1 MNDAAPRNPDAA
13 AAATEAPTVRLHG
26 VTRRFGATL
35 ALDAVDFSIRPGE
48 FVALLGRSGS
58 GKSTLLRL
66 LAGLDVPS
74 AGSVEVRARRTVV
87 FQEPRLLPWRTAI
100 QNVALGLRGAA
111 PQDHARAALEEVGL
125 GHRLDAYPATLS
137 GGEAQRTALARALV
151 RDPQLLLLDE
161 PFAAVDALTRI
172 RMHRLVESLWKRHG
186 LAVLLITHDVDEA
199 ILLADR
205 ALVIDTGR
213 ITASLAIDLPR
224 PREPGQSGFPDLRK
238 RLLAAIGVTDATRSE
253 STGEI
258 HRAFAALPSDAASII
273 MA

>member
-1 MNDAAPRNPDAA
+1 MSRNDPGEPIDAARDRS
-13 AAATEAPTVRLHG
+13 VRVRG
-26 VTRRFGATL
+26 VSRRFGGTL
-35 ALDAVDFSIRPGE
+35 ALDNVDLSIGPGE

-66 LAGLDVPS
+66 LAGLDAPS
-74 AGSVEVRARRTVV
+74 AGSIEVPARRMVV
-87 FQEPRLLPWRTAI
+87 FQEPRLLPWKTAL
-100 QNVALGLRGAA
+100 QNVALGLTGGNSREL
-111 PQDHARAALEEVGL
+111 ARAALAEVGL
-125 GHRLDAYPATLS
+125 DHRLDAYPSTLS

-151 RDPQLLLLDE
+151 REPALLLLDE

-172 RMHRLVESLWKRHG
+172 RMHRLVESLWARHR

-205 ALVIDTGR
+205 ALVIDSGR
-213 ITASLAIDLPR
+213 VTESIAVDLPR
-224 PREPGQSGFPDLRK
+224 PREPGQPGFLGLRK

-253 STGEI
+253 RTAGDAEGLILERST
-258 HRAFAALPSDAASII
+258 PSSVV